1 MKKKRT
7 TTDAVEILNHL
18 FVKNNPRMQQMIE
31 DDYAN
36 AEIAQKIYDLRTEAN
51 LTQQQLAKMIGTSRS
66 VISRLEDA
74 DYEGHSL
81 SMLRR
86 VAKALNKEVRIE
98 FVPLAST
105 K

>member
-1 MKKKRT
+1 MMARK
-7 TTDAVEILNHL
+7 TTDALEIIDHI
-18 FVKNNPRMQQMIE
+18 FFKNDPEMQQMLE
-31 DDYAN
+31 EEYAN
-36 AEIAQKIYDLRTEAN
+36 AEIAQNIYDLRTEAN

>member
-1 MKKKRT
+1 MARK
-7 TTDAVEILNHL
+7 TTDALEIIDHI
-18 FVKNNPRMQQMIE
+18 FFKNDPEMQQMYE
-31 DDYAN
+31 EELAN
-36 AEIAQKIYDLRTEAN
+36 AEIARSIYDLRTEAN
-51 LTQQQLAKMIGTSRS
+51 LTQHQLAKMIGSSRS
-66 VISRLEDA
+66 VISRLEDS